1 MSKNIFFILS
11 FTLFTILFISSCK
24 LAENRLNT
32 TWRTVPDTYKVQKDT
47 TNMALLTWQNHFI
60 DSSLK
65 DLINSAL
72 QSNLDLAIALQRIEM
87 SRAQVRFAKGLPLP
101 FVTGVASAGQR
112 RFGKYTM
119 DGIGNFDTNFSTN
132 IDDNQRI
139 PEHLPDY
146 YVGLQTVWEA
156 DIWQKLK
163 HVKKSALARYLASI
177 EGRNFVQTSL
187 IAEIASIYYE
197 LLALDNELEIIQQT
211 VGLQESALEIIKI
224 QKQAGVANELAVQQ
238 FEALVLNSKSL
249 EFEIRQLVVEAENRM
264 NWLLG
269 RFPQPIVRNKNTFFE
284 AMPAQINT
292 GIPTQLLRNRPD
304 IRQAEYELIA
314 TGADV
319 YAAQAAFYPS
329 FTIVASIGFQTF
341 QPKFLLSPASIAY
354 NVLGGLAA
362 PLLNRSALKARLG
375 VAKASQLEALYQY
388 QKSILTAYA
397 EVANQLAKVENLG
410 QIVALKDRE
419 VKVLTEAIETSSNLF
434 RTGRATYLE
443 VIFTQ
448 TNALQAKIGL
458 AEVKKRQYQSM
469 VEMYRALGGG
479 WR

>member
-1 MSKNIFFILS
+1 MLQNKYTTFLIIFIA
-11 FTLFTILFISSCK
+11 LFATNCK
-24 LAENRLNT
+24 IVET
-32 TWRTVPDTYKVQKDT
+32 TTPTVWRSMPASYKTAKDT
-47 TNMALLTWQNHFI
+47 LNIASQNWKNYFKDSTLNSLI
-60 DSSLK
+60 DS
-65 DLINSAL
+65 AL
-72 QSNLDLAIALQRIEM
+72 YNNLDLAIALQRIEM

-101 FVTGVASAGQR
+101 FVSAVASAGQR

-132 IDDNQRI
+132 LDENQRI

-146 YVGLQTVWEA
+146 YLGLQATWEV

-163 HVKKSALARYLASI
+163 NIKKSTLARYLASI

-187 IAEIASIYYE
+187 VAEIAMIYYE

-211 VGLQESALEIIKI
+211 IILQESALEVIRT
-224 QKQAGVANELAVQQ
+224 QKQAGRANELAVQQ
-238 FEALVLNSKSL
+238 FEALLLNSKSL
-249 EFEIRQLVVEAENRM
+249 EFEIRQLIIQFENRM
-264 NWLLG
+264 NVLLG
-269 RFPQPIVRNKNTFFE
+269 RYPQPISRNKSTFFQM
-284 AMPAQINT
+284 MPAQVTT

-304 IRQAEYELIA
+304 IRQIEYEVIA

-319 YAAQAAFYPS
+319 YAARAAFYPS
-329 FTIVASIGFQTF
+329 LNIVANVGLQTF
-341 QPKFLLSPASIAY
+341 NPRFLFSPASLAY
-354 NVLGGLAA
+354 NALGGLAA

-388 QKSILTAYA
+388 QKTILTAYT
-397 EVANQLAKVENLG
+397 EVANQLANIENLE
-410 QIVALKDRE
+410 QIVSLKNQE
-419 VKVLTEAIETSSNLF
+419 VQVLTEAIETSFILF

-448 TNALQAKIGL
+448 TNALQTKISL
-458 AEVKKRQYQSM
+458 AEVKKRQYQNM
-469 VEMYRALGGG
+469 VALYKALGGG